1 MSIKERI
8 INEAF
13 GLFVKFGIRSVTMD
27 QIAGQLGISKRT
39 LYENFREKN
48 ELLEEGIEHF
58 RLIMQNEAME
68 IINRSDNVI
77 ESLYFIGKHGEEMR
91 KRVNPLFFVDIRKY
105 YPEIHSR
112 ISDRSRNKQYS
123 IMLTMIRKGIN
134 DGVFKK
140 GLNPEIVNEFWHE
153 IMNIFMNEE
162 IFPRNQYSEDDLL
175 KNMIMPYLLGLST
188 EKGQALI
195 NKYFEKET
203 NL

>member
-1 MSIKERI
+1 MEILERI

-13 GLFVKFGIRSVTMD
+13 ELFMKFGIRSVTMD
-27 QIAGQLGISKRT
+27 QIACHLGISKRT
-39 LYENFREKN
+39 LYENFKDKN
-48 ELLEEGIEHF
+48 ELLTEGIEHF
-58 RLIMQNEAME
+58 RMIMQSEAME
-68 IINRSDNVI
+68 IIKKSDNVI
-77 ESLYFIGKHGEEMR
+77 ESLYFIGRHGEEMR
-91 KRVNPLFFVDIRKY
+91 KRVNPQFFEDIRKY
-105 YPEIHSR
+105 HPEIHSR

-162 IFPRNQYSEDDLL
+162 IFPRNLYGQEDLL
-175 KNMIMPYLLGLST
+175 KNMIMPYLLGIST

-195 NKYFEKET
+195 NKYFEKEI
-203 NL
+203 NF

>member
-68 IINRSDNVI
+68 IINRSDKVI

>member
-1 MSIKERI
+1 
-8 INEAF
+8 
-13 GLFVKFGIRSVTMD
+13 MD
-27 QIAGQLGISKRT
+27 QIACHLGISKRT
-39 LYENFREKN
+39 LYENFKDKN
-48 ELLEEGIEHF
+48 ELLTEGIEHF
-58 RLIMQNEAME
+58 RMIMQSEAME
-68 IINRSDNVI
+68 IIKKSDNVI

-91 KRVNPLFFVDIRKY
+91 KRVNPQFFEDIRKCH
-105 YPEIHSR
+105 PEIHSS

-162 IFPRNQYSEDDLL
+162 IFPRNLYGQEDLL
-175 KNMIMPYLLGLST
+175 KNIIMPYLLGIST

-195 NKYFEKET
+195 NKYFEKEI
-203 NL
+203 NF

>member
-1 MSIKERI
+1 MDIKERI
-8 INEAF
+8 INETF

-27 QIAGQLGISKRT
+27 QIASHLGISKRT
-39 LYENFREKN
+39 LYETFREKN
-48 ELLEEGIEHF
+48 ELLTEGIEHF
-58 RLIMQNEAME
+58 RGIMHADAMK

-77 ESLYFIGKHGEEMR
+77 ESLYYIGKHGEEMR
-91 KRVNPLFFVDIRKY
+91 KRVNPLFFEDIRKY
-105 YPEIHSR
+105 YPEIHSK

-162 IFPRNQYSEDDLL
+162 IFPRDQYSQDDLL
-175 KNMIMPYLLGLST
+175 KNMITPYLIGIST
-188 EKGQALI
+188 PKGQALI
-195 NKYFEKET
+195 NQYFEKET
-203 NL
+203 NF

>member
-1 MSIKERI
+1 MDIRKRI

-27 QIAGQLGISKRT
+27 QIACHLGISKRT
-39 LYENFREKN
+39 LYENFKDKN
-48 ELLEEGIEHF
+48 ELLTEGIEHF
-58 RLIMQNEAME
+58 RMIMQSEAME
-68 IINRSDNVI
+68 IIKKSDNVI

-91 KRVNPLFFVDIRKY
+91 KRVNPQFFEDIRKY
-105 YPEIHSR
+105 HPEIHSR
-112 ISDRSRNKQYS
+112 ISDRSRNREYS

-153 IMNIFMNEE
+153 VMNIFMNEE
-162 IFPRNQYSEDDLL
+162 IFPRNLYSQEDLL
-175 KNMIMPYLLGLST
+175 KNMIMPYLLGIST

-195 NKYFEKET
+195 NKYFEKEI
-203 NL
+203 NF

>member
-1 MSIKERI
+1 
-8 INEAF
+8 
-13 GLFVKFGIRSVTMD
+13 MD

-195 NKYFEKET
+195 NKHFEKET

>member
-1 MSIKERI
+1 MNIKERI
-8 INEAF
+8 INETF

-27 QIAGQLGISKRT
+27 QIASHLGISKRT

-48 ELLEEGIEHF
+48 ELLAEGIEHF
-58 RLIMQNEAME
+58 RGIMHADAME
-68 IINRSDNVI
+68 IINRSDNMI
-77 ESLYFIGKHGEEMR
+77 ESLYYIGKHGEEMR
-91 KRVNPLFFVDIRKY
+91 KRVNPLFFEDIRKY

-123 IMLTMIRKGIN
+123 IMLTMIRKGIK

-162 IFPRNQYSEDDLL
+162 IFPRNRFSQDDLF
-175 KNMIMPYLLGLST
+175 KNIIMPYFMGIST
-188 EKGQALI
+188 EKGKALI
-195 NKYFEKET
+195 EKYFEKEI
-203 NL
+203 NF